1 MIAVIIDSVGKLAG
15 VGPKMVEKLHA
26 IGIHSIQDLLEYFP
40 IRYDQYEQKPLHE
53 LTHQDKVTIVGKVI
67 HPPQISYFQKRRSRL
82 VVTLQVDNVA
92 VKGIIFNRS
101 FAKDHFQPGETV
113 TVNGKWDQHRLQI
126 TIDQYRKGAIDKN
139 APITPIYSSR
149 GEIKQA
155 QIKKWVKLAFES
167 YEHVIEEILPTSY
180 LQNYKLPTR
189 AEAFREIHFPSS
201 FYHLKHAKRRL
212 IYEELLIF
220 QLQMQQ
226 LRKNTK
232 EQTEGNAKQIDEQKV
247 NQLIES
253 FPFQLTSAQNKV
265 LQEIYNDL
273 SQPYR
278 MNRLLQGD
286 VGSGK
291 TAVAMA
297 SLYAVVKA
305 GEQAAFMVPTE
316 ILAEQHEA
324 SMKEILPDD
333 VTIMRLTSSVKG
345 KKRKEI
351 LTALASGECDVL
363 IGTHALIQDEVIF
376 KNLGYVIIDEQHR
389 FGVKQRNTLQEKGI
403 LADTLYMTATPI
415 PRTLSI
421 TMYGDMDV
429 SKIDEMPKGR
439 QPIETYWVKP
449 NMMNRIFAFVY
460 EQVKQ
465 GSQAYVICPLIEES
479 DKLDIQNALDVYQQL
494 SLILEGRAKV
504 GLMHGRLPSDEKE
517 NVMREFANNDIQI
530 LVSTTVVEVGVNV
543 PNATVMVIQDADR
556 FGLSQLHQLRGR
568 VGRGTKKSFCILMAD
583 PKGDTGKERMQIMT
597 ETTDGFE
604 LAEKDLQ
611 LRGAGDIFGVKQ
623 SGLPEFKLAD
633 IVHDYRA
640 LETARND
647 AYEIIFENKLIEPD
661 YEKLKNYVND
671 QILND
676 DTLLN

>member
-1 MIAVIIDSVGKLAG
+1 MLTDSIEKLKG
-15 VGPKMVEKLHA
+15 IGPKVAEKLHA
-26 IGIHSIQDLLEYFP
+26 IGIYQIQDLLEYFP

-53 LTHQDKVTIVGKVI
+53 LTHQDKVTIVGKVV
-67 HPPQISYFQKRRSRL
+67 HPPQISYFQRRRSRL

-92 VKGIIFNRS
+92 VKGIIFNRP
-101 FAKDHFQPGETV
+101 FAKDHFQPGETM

-126 TIDQYRKGAIDKN
+126 TIDQYRKGTLDEN
-139 APITPIYSSR
+139 SPINPIYSSK
-149 GEIKQA
+149 GDLKQA
-155 QIKKWVKLAFES
+155 QIKKWIRTALQTYQSE
-167 YEHVIEEILPTSY
+167 IEEILPSTY
-180 LQNYKLPTR
+180 LENYKLPSR
-189 AEAFREIHFPSS
+189 ADAIKEIHFPTS
-201 FYHLKHAKRRL
+201 FQHLKHAKRRF
-212 IYEELLIF
+212 IYEEFLIF

-232 EQTEGNAKQIDEQKV
+232 EQTKGNAKNIDDQEIER
-247 NQLIES
+247 LIES
-253 FPFQLTSAQNKV
+253 FPFQLTAAQMKV
-265 LQEIYNDL
+265 LQEIKQDL
-273 SQPYR
+273 ISPYR

-291 TAVAMA
+291 TAIAMV
-297 SLYAVVKA
+297 SMYAVVKA
-305 GEQAAFMVPTE
+305 GQQAALMVPTE

-324 SMKEILPDD
+324 SIREVLPDD
-333 VTIMRLTSSVKG
+333 ITIMRLTSSVKG
-345 KKRKEI
+345 KKRKEVLEAI
-351 LTALASGECDVL
+351 ATGKCDIL
-363 IGTHALIQDEVIF
+363 IGTHALIQDEVKF
-376 KNLGYVIIDEQHR
+376 ENLGYVIIDEQHR
-389 FGVKQRNTLQEKGI
+389 FGVKQRNTLQEKGL

-449 NMMNRIFAFVY
+449 NMMNRVFAFVY

-479 DKLDIQNALDVYQQL
+479 EKLDIQNALDMYQQL
-494 SLILEGRAKV
+494 SLTLEGRCKV
-504 GLMHGRLPSDEKE
+504 GLMHGRLPQEDKE
-517 NVMREFANNDIQI
+517 TVMREFANNEIQI

-568 VGRGTKKSFCILMAD
+568 VGRGNKKSYCILMAD
-583 PKGDTGKERMQIMT
+583 PKGETGQERMQIMT

-647 AYEIIFENKLIEPD
+647 AYHIIFENKLLEPE
-661 YEKLKNYVND
+661 YERLKSYVENSLFSD
-671 QILND
+671 S
-676 DTLLN
+676 TLLN

>member
-1 MIAVIIDSVGKLAG
+1 MLTNSIEELKGI
-15 VGPKMVEKLHA
+15 GPKVAEKLHA
-26 IGIHSIQDLLEYFP
+26 IGIYQIQDLLEYFP

-53 LTHQDKVTIVGKVI
+53 LTHQDKVTIVGKVV
-67 HPPQISYFQKRRSRL
+67 HPPQISYFQRRRSRL

-92 VKGIIFNRS
+92 VKGIIFNRP
-101 FAKDHFQPGETV
+101 FAKDHFQPGETM

-126 TIDQYRKGAIDKN
+126 TIDQYRKGTLDEN
-139 APITPIYSSR
+139 SPINPIYSSK
-149 GEIKQA
+149 GDLKQA
-155 QIKKWVKLAFES
+155 QIKKWIRTALQTYQSE
-167 YEHVIEEILPTSY
+167 IEEILPATY
-180 LQNYKLPTR
+180 LENYKLPSR
-189 AEAFREIHFPSS
+189 ADAIKEIHFPTS
-201 FYHLKHAKRRL
+201 FQHLKHAKRRF
-212 IYEELLIF
+212 IYEEFLIF

-232 EQTEGNAKQIDEQKV
+232 EQTKGNAKNIDDQEIER
-247 NQLIES
+247 LIES
-253 FPFQLTSAQNKV
+253 FPFQLTAAQMKV
-265 LQEIYNDL
+265 LQEIKQDL
-273 SQPYR
+273 TSPYR

-291 TAVAMA
+291 TAIAMV
-297 SLYAVVKA
+297 SMYAVVKA
-305 GEQAAFMVPTE
+305 GQQAALMVPTE

-324 SMKEILPDD
+324 SIREVLPDD
-333 VTIMRLTSSVKG
+333 ITIMRLTSSVKG
-345 KKRKEI
+345 KKRKEVLEAI
-351 LTALASGECDVL
+351 ATGKCDIL
-363 IGTHALIQDEVIF
+363 IGTHALIQDEVKF
-376 KNLGYVIIDEQHR
+376 ENLGYVIIDEQHR
-389 FGVKQRNTLQEKGI
+389 FGVKQRNTLQEKGL

-449 NMMNRIFAFVY
+449 NMMNRVFAFVY

-465 GSQAYVICPLIEES
+465 GSQAYIICPLIEES
-479 DKLDIQNALDVYQQL
+479 EKLDIQNALDMYQHL
-494 SLILEGRAKV
+494 SLTLEGRCKV
-504 GLMHGRLPSDEKE
+504 GLMHGRLPQEDKE
-517 NVMREFANNDIQI
+517 TVMREFANNEIQI

-568 VGRGTKKSFCILMAD
+568 VGRGNKKSYCILMAD
-583 PKGDTGKERMQIMT
+583 PKGETGQERMQIMS

-647 AYEIIFENKLIEPD
+647 AYHIIFENKLLEPE
-661 YEKLKNYVND
+661 YERLKSYVENSLFSD
-671 QILND
+671 S
-676 DTLLN
+676 TLLN